1 MLIVAMLALGV
12 AFLSGALYPLRGVVR
27 SWSDGDRSKNQS
39 TVAAMSLVA
48 LYGLLFLY
56 SGVTGLF
63 GARLSATTIL
73 AFFGITVLVGTGFAV
88 ASLYSKRRAWS
99 LDNELR
105 AASGRPDRRHWMPP
119 LLVGLVWLMGGSI
132 AQVGVLLLVASLSVG
147 ERSPETTTD
156 DLGATVAIVVMAAV
170 MVIAAGA
177 AGTQKWRMDREEHRL
192 QVSDRA
198 MAQRGHGGG
207 RG

>member
-1 MLIVAMLALGV
+1 
-12 AFLSGALYPLRGVVR
+12 
-27 SWSDGDRSKNQS
+27 
-39 TVAAMSLVA
+39 
-48 LYGLLFLY
+48 
-56 SGVTGLF
+56 
-63 GARLSATTIL
+63 RLSATTIL
-73 AFFGITVLVGTGFAV
+73 AFFAVTVLVGTVFAV

-132 AQVGVLLLVASLSVG
+132 AQFGVLLLVASMNAG

-156 DLGATVAIVVMAAV
+156 DLGATVAIVFMAAV

-177 AGTQKWRMDREEHRL
+177 AGTQKWRLHREDSRL
-192 QVSDRA
+192 QVSDR
-198 MAQRGHGGG
+198 MLAQRGHGGG

>member
-56 SGVTGLF
+56 PGVAGLF

-73 AFFGITVLVGTGFAV
+73 SFFAVTVLVGTGFAV

-132 AQVGVLLLVASLSVG
+132 AQVGVPTSARSALDGGPQRCLIRTLVTCHLHRSNGFYRCSGAWQRPRTLS
-147 ERSPETTTD
+147 T
-156 DLGATVAIVVMAAV
+156 
-170 MVIAAGA
+170 
-177 AGTQKWRMDREEHRL
+177 
-192 QVSDRA
+192 RA
-198 MAQRGHGGG
+198 CCQ
-207 RG
+207 

>member
-12 AFLSGALYPLRGVVR
+12 AFLGGALYPLLRVVR
-27 SWSDGDRSKNQS
+27 SWSDGDRSKNQAM
-39 TVAAMSLVA
+39 VAAMSLVA

-56 SGVTGLF
+56 SGVAGLF

-73 AFFGITVLVGTGFAV
+73 TFFAVTVLVGTVFAA
-88 ASLYSKRRAWS
+88 ASVYTKRRAWS

-119 LLVGLVWLMGGSI
+119 LLVGLVWLMGGFI
-132 AQVGVLLLVASLSVG
+132 AQFGVLLLVASLSIG
-147 ERSPETTTD
+147 ESSAESSPD
-156 DLGATVAIVVMAAV
+156 DLGVTVALVCMAAV

-177 AGTQKWRMDREEHRL
+177 AGTQKWRLDREESRL
-192 QVSDRA
+192 RVSDRV

>member
-1 MLIVAMLALGV
+1 MLNVAMLAVGV
-12 AFLSGALYPLRGVVR
+12 AFLGGALYPLLGVVR

-39 TVAAMSLVA
+39 MVAAMSLVA

-56 SGVTGLF
+56 SGVAGLL

-73 AFFGITVLVGTGFAV
+73 TFFAATVWVGTVFSA
-88 ASLYSKRRAWS
+88 ASVYTKRRAWS

-132 AQVGVLLLVASLSVG
+132 AQFGVLLLVAALSVG
-147 ERSPETTTD
+147 ERAPETTVD
-156 DLGATVAIVVMAAV
+156 DLGATVAIVCTAAV

-177 AGTQKWRMDREEHRL
+177 AGTQKWRLDREENRL
-192 QVSDRA
+192 QISDR
-198 MAQRGHGGG
+198 MITHRGHGGG